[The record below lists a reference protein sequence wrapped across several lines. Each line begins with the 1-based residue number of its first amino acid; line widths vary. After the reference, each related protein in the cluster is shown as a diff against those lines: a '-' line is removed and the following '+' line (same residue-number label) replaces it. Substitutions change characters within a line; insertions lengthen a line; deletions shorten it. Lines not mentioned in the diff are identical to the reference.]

1 MKTLIQTAL
10 DTALYSSYQI
20 QSYDQRKTGPDADEY
35 IVYSQ
40 SGDSHEAFADD
51 QTIIKSGG
59 ITVRYYYRAEKI
71 ETYTDRQAIKTRED
85 AIQVALEGAGFVIP
99 FGRFDA
105 GDVDDIGYFV
115 TVFECE
121 YWRAV

>member
-10 DTALYSSYQI
+10 DTALYSTYKI
-20 QSYDQRKTGPDADEY
+20 QSHDQRKTGPDADEY

-40 SGDSHEAFADD
+40 SGDSAEAHADN
-51 QTIIKSGG
+51 QPILKAGSV
-59 ITVRYYYRAEKI
+59 TVRYYYRAEKI
-71 ETYTDRQAIKTRED
+71 ETHTGRQAIKTRED
-85 AIQVALEGAGFVIP
+85 AIQTALEGAGFIIP

>member
-1 MKTLIQTAL
+1 MIRDKVQVAL
-10 DTALYSSYQI
+10 DTVLENKVRVYW
-20 QSYDQRKTGPDADEY
+20 QRKSGPDADEY

-40 SGDSHEAFADD
+40 SGDSEEFYADNE
-51 QTIIKSGG
+51 SLVNAGG
-59 ITVRYYYRAEKI
+59 VTVQYFYRAEMLDTHKGRQLI
-71 ETYTDRQAIKTRED
+71 KERETT
-85 AIQVALEGAGFVIP
+85 IQSALKEAGFRIP

-121 YWRAV
+121 YWWVA

>member
-10 DTALYSSYQI
+10 DTALYSTYKI
-20 QSYDQRKTGPDADEY
+20 QSHDQRKTGPDADEY

-40 SGDSHEAFADD
+40 SGDSAEAHADN
-51 QTIIKSGG
+51 QPILKAGSM
-59 ITVRYYYRAEKI
+59 TVRYYYRAEKI
-71 ETYTDRQAIKTRED
+71 ETHTGRQAIKTRED
-85 AIQVALEGAGFVIP
+85 AIQTALEGAGFTIP